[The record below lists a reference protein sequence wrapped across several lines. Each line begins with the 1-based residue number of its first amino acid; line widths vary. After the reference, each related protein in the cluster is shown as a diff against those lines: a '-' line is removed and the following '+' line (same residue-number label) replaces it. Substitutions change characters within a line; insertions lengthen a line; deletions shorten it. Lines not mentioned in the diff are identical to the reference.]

1 MRAFRDLIIW
11 QKSHELVL
19 GVYRATGDFP
29 KQEMYGLTS
38 QLRRAA
44 SSVPAN
50 IAEGCGRHSTAD
62 FARFLHFAS
71 GSASE
76 LEYHL
81 MLAHD
86 LSFMET
92 EMFQQLT
99 SQVIEVKRMLWAF
112 EAKLL
117 TAEC

>member
-1 MRAFRDLIIW
+1 
-11 QKSHELVL
+11 
-19 GVYRATGDFP
+19 
-29 KQEMYGLTS
+29 
-38 QLRRAA
+38 
-44 SSVPAN
+44 
-50 IAEGCGRHSTAD
+50 
-62 FARFLHFAS
+62 
-71 GSASE
+71 
-76 LEYHL
+76 